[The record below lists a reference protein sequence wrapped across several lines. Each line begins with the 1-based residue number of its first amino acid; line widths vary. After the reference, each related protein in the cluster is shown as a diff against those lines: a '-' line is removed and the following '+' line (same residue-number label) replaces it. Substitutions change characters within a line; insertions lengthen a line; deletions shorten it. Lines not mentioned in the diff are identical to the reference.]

1 MLVRMFGLVSNVA
14 MSFAVVLGW
23 WAMVTGHA
31 VVLYSRLHLVSDRK
45 KTRRVLIMIVTN
57 FIVLH
62 LPVSA
67 LYLAINVRSFNSL
80 TNVFK
85 IYEKIQLA
93 GFSVQE
99 CIIAGIYIWEAS
111 RTLNHVLKFRE
122 PQGKNDS
129 APGSCNQNLPGI
141 QQENVTAVRLDAK
154 LVPKVRDINAESKLV
169 DFVLIAISQV
179 LADTRNR
186 ITSITSISHTTYEGV
201 RLWPICISIE
211 TKTLDGK
218 VSTALVQLSLW
229 ATTRFNRLRTLLPP
243 SQHLDCE
250 GENL

>member
-1 MLVRMFGLVSNVA
+1 MYVSLQPPSRSYSTPTLWRANQGPVHLSLPRAMTIAAFFGMSVSNLIEILFFIFRRFKHRKGLYFWSMLVACIEIPVHAIAVLVRTFGLVSNVA

-31 VVLYSRLHLVSDRK
+31 VVLYSRLHLVSDQK

-67 LYLAINVRSFNSL
+67 LYLDINVRSFNSL

-93 GFSVQE
+93 GSSIQE
-99 CIIAGIYIWEAS
+99 YIIAGIYIWEAS
-111 RTLNHVLKFRE
+111 LTLNHVLNFRE

-129 APGSCNQNLPGI
+129 APSSCQHPRCRTGR
-141 QQENVTAVRLDAK
+141 QSSRH
-154 LVPKVRDINAESKLV
+154 
-169 DFVLIAISQV
+169 
-179 LADTRNR
+179 R
-186 ITSITSISHTTYEGV
+186 IH
-201 RLWPICISIE
+201 R
-211 TKTLDGK
+211 
-218 VSTALVQLSLW
+218 QL
-229 ATTRFNRLRTLLPP
+229 
-243 SQHLDCE
+243 
-250 GENL
+250 